1 MVLIIQMEAFKI
13 FVIFVAFTFLFSC
26 ESDEEVLKDI
36 SFINCNECTADEP
49 VRAEIRIKLA
59 DPYKFGSANDIVFID
74 VYEGNL
80 EDEVLFRSIQT
91 SSGETT
97 TNLTINKKYTVT
109 ATYYINNKTYI
120 AVNSITPR
128 VKYTESSCEAPCYYT
143 VPKSINL
150 KLKYTK

>member
-1 MVLIIQMEAFKI
+1 MVLNIQMKPFKI
-13 FVIFVAFTFLFSC
+13 FVIFFAFTLLFSC
-26 ESDEEVLKDI
+26 ESDEAVLKDI
-36 SFINCNECTADEP
+36 SFVNCNECTADEP
-49 VRAEIRIKLA
+49 SRAEIRIKLA
-59 DPYKFGSANDIVFID
+59 DPYKFGSANGVVFID

-109 ATYYINNKTYI
+109 ATYYINDKTYI

-128 VKYTESSCEAPCYYT
+128 VKYTESSCQEPCYYT
-143 VPKSINL
+143 VPKSVNL

>member
-13 FVIFVAFTFLFSC
+13 FVIFIAFTLLFSC
-26 ESDEEVLKDI
+26 ESDEGTLKDI
-36 SFINCNECTADEP
+36 TFINCDECTADEP
-49 VRAEIRIKLA
+49 LRAEISIKLA
-59 DPYKFGSANDIVFID
+59 DPYKFGSADDIILID

-80 EDEVLFRSIQT
+80 EDEVLFKSIQT
-91 SSGETT
+91 SSDEISII
-97 TNLTINKKYTVT
+97 LPVNKKYTIT
-109 ATYYINNKTYI
+109 ANYYINNITYI

>member
-1 MVLIIQMEAFKI
+1 MEAFKI
-13 FVIFVAFTFLFSC
+13 FVIFIAFTLLFSC
-26 ESDEEVLKDI
+26 ESDEGTLKDI
-36 SFINCNECTADEP
+36 TFINCDECTADEP
-49 VRAEIRIKLA
+49 LRAEISIKLA
-59 DPYKFGSANDIVFID
+59 DPNKFGPADNIVLVD